1 MPSLRSRFESACRV
15 GAFALLGW
23 MLGAALI
30 PSKDARVDRAAVGDV
45 AAKLPGWTRTASVA
59 PIHLSFG
66 VTPESWAVDWLAA
79 LDHAGRSVS
88 WSGSP
93 SAVALSVEPLV
104 DPNGGVRI
112 EVAAPAGAS
121 VALRDDASVIDSARV
136 ASLGA
141 VITTPMAVGAIRANA
156 GGAEAAAAVP
166 PALAIKSVAVIGAAG
181 WEGKF
186 IASALEERGWA
197 VEAHFT
203 IAPKV
208 DVTQGSARVVLDT
221 SRVGAVIA
229 IDSTVA
235 GYASEIERFM
245 RSGGGLVLAGAA
257 GMSPAVAALA
267 PGTLATRTHP
277 NIQPNDTIRLGTT
290 GFYPVSALKDDGVAL
305 ERRKEGVAVAARRVG
320 AGRVV
325 QVGYD
330 DSWRW
335 RMAGA
340 AGSEAAHREWWSR
353 VVASVAYAPT
363 AIPGASTTG
372 AGGIAPAASAPVAN
386 LVARLGPARVLTGSP
401 GGPRVDHRMLLA
413 LMMILLLAEW
423 ASRRLRG
430 KR

>member
-1 MPSLRSRFESACRV
+1 MPSPRSRFESACRV
-15 GAFALLGW
+15 GAFAVLGW

-30 PSKDARVDRAAVGDV
+30 PSKNAHVERAAAGDV
-45 AAKLPGWTRTASVA
+45 AAKLPAWTRTTSSA
-59 PIHLSFG
+59 PLHLSLG

-93 SAVALSVEPLV
+93 TAIAVGVEPLV

-112 EVAAPAGAS
+112 DVAAPAGAN
-121 VALRDDASVIDSARV
+121 VTIRDDASVIDSARV
-136 ASLGA
+136 ANLGA
-141 VITTPMAVGAIRANA
+141 VITTPMAVGAVRANV
-156 GGAEAAAAVP
+156 GGAEAAAVVP
-166 PALAIKSVAVIGAAG
+166 RALAIKSVAVVGAAG

-186 IASALEERGWA
+186 IASALEERGWH

-208 DVTQGSARVVLDT
+208 DVTQGSTRVVLDT
-221 SRVGAVIA
+221 SRIGAVIA

-235 GYASEIERFM
+235 TYAPEIERFV

-257 GMSPAVAALA
+257 GMSPSVAALA

-277 NIQPNDTIRLGTT
+277 NVRPNDTIRLGTT
-290 GFYPVSALKDDGVAL
+290 GFYPVSALKEDGIAL
-305 ERRKEGVAVAARRVG
+305 ERRKEGVAVAARRIG
-320 AGRVV
+320 AGRVI

-353 VVASVAYAPT
+353 VVASVAYAPPAAAGAPET
-363 AIPGASTTG
+363 TSDDLAPG
-372 AGGIAPAASAPVAN
+372 ASAPVAN
-386 LVARLGPARVLTGSP
+386 LVARLGPARVLSGMP
-401 GGPRVDHRMLLA
+401 GGPQVDRRLLLA